1 MIKRAVIRAPARGY
15 VDGRFI
21 GEEKESADAL
31 NGGHGKG
38 RGKSGAGRRGKAN
51 ADSVL
56 SGDNIGNT
64 TAKRRTRG
72 GAGTGAGTGRGRAGG
87 GTGTG
92 GRSRG
97 VSGTMT
103 GQGARTDGAAG
114 GRKRPPGQ
122 GGDRGA
128 DRGADRGQATKAQ
141 GQGVSQG
148 RRQAQP
154 RAGGQGRS
162 QGQVPG
168 QVSGQAQG
176 QRQSREPGRTK
187 GRSQGQRGPRAGGLG
202 VDGQGT
208 SPFISDLGQDPG
220 LRGAGRT
227 KQRRGST
234 GKKSPFRTG
243 SALTHEIS
251 PTQGS
256 DLRRLGDEA
265 KSGQFAEAL
274 AASANVKRERLHK
287 VLAQSG
293 HGSRRDMEIMISSGR
308 VMVNGIVATTGTQVA
323 PGDNVLVDQRHVKL
337 KFTEDMPRVL
347 LYHKPEGEIVTT
359 NDPGNR
365 ITVFDNL
372 PRVETGKWVA
382 VGRLDINT
390 SGLLIFTTSGELAN
404 RFMHPRYEVER
415 EYAVRILGEL
425 TEDQTKLLLTGVKI
439 EDSAPKAARDD
450 DDDRFNR
457 IDADD
462 DDEDEFED
470 ETYDVEPDDD
480 LALTPMQDDDEPP
493 LAGELSGN
501 QALAELPSAR
511 HQSDD
516 QPADDQP
523 SDQQPID
530 ARFLG
535 AAAASNNSGATTT
548 TPFPRNPLAKFDV
561 IEKRGGEGVNQWYH
575 VVIREG
581 RNREVR
587 KMFESLGLTVSR
599 LIRTRFGKV
608 ELPPRLLR
616 GKMVELDESQVRSVL
631 ASAGMKVEGP
641 VTPLISRGKNAGP
654 RIPGESA
661 ESRTGRVGR
670 GAGSGGGSGAGGAMP
685 RGQNRTRQQN
695 QRTRPEGTEPGL
707 IESAGLAGP
716 RNANSRRRGN
726 SERNNGPR
734 VEGQGNR
741 QGNRPGNR
749 QGQGQ
754 ANAIGA
760 DGATVTDVDRIDDGN
775 IEATHVGVDGIAI
788 ENNANQS
795 RAPRQPRAGTSD
807 RNETGGRGRG
817 SPRGGRGRRAAGA
830 PREAG
835 LNSGN
840 IESLPASEGSGN
852 RAEAALAEAG
862 GGNSVDV
869 SGNGNAATRPDNR
882 PRGKSRRTF
891 RGRRR
896 SGTGGGAGEQ
906 AGSADGSSSGNAG
919 GSDSSGNAGG
929 NTE

>member
-21 GEEKESADAL
+21 GEEKEPSDAGA
-31 NGGHGKG
+31 NSRGKG
-38 RGKSGAGRRGKAN
+38 RGKAGAGRRGKVHT
-51 ADSVL
+51 DSVL

-64 TAKRRTRG
+64 TAKRRSRG
-72 GAGTGAGTGRGRAGG
+72 GVGSGKARTAGG
-87 GTGTG
+87 GTAG
-92 GRSRG
+92 GAGNRTRG
-97 VSGTMT
+97 AGAAAA
-103 GQGARTDGAAG
+103 GQGARVD
-114 GRKRPPGQ
+114 GRKRP
-122 GGDRGA
+122 
-128 DRGADRGQATKAQ
+128 Q
-141 GQGVSQG
+141 GQG
-148 RRQAQP
+148 
-154 RAGGQGRS
+154 AG
-162 QGQVPG
+162 
-168 QVSGQAQG
+168 QG
-176 QRQSREPGRTK
+176 QRQGQGQSQGQGRDPSRARGR
-187 GRSQGQRGPRAGGLG
+187 GQGQRGPGPTAGLG
-202 VDGQGT
+202 ATPFGT
-208 SPFISDLGQDPG
+208 SPFISDQDTAP
-220 LRGAGRT
+220 RGAGRT

-243 SALTHEIS
+243 SAITAANAFAQEFS

-323 PGDNVLVDQRHVKL
+323 PGDNVLIDQRHVKL
-337 KFTEDMPRVL
+337 KFTEDMPRIL

-425 TEDQTKLLLTGVKI
+425 TEEQTKQLLTGVKI
-439 EDSAPKAARDD
+439 EESSKGNNKNAED

-462 DDEDEFED
+462 EDDIIDDDIYDIDEEEDAAPSLANAIAPAPARTPAPANEHADGHGNVQSVEEDEDRQPFNIQ
-470 ETYDVEPDDD
+470 PLHHQPLDD
-480 LALTPMQDDDEPP
+480 
-493 LAGELSGN
+493 
-501 QALAELPSAR
+501 QA
-511 HQSDD
+511 HDD
-516 QPADDQP
+516 QPLENHP
-523 SDQQPID
+523 FENQPID

-535 AAAASNNSGATTT
+535 NASPAPAAFA
-548 TPFPRNPLAKFDV
+548 RNELAKFDV

-616 GKMVELDESQVRSVL
+616 GKMIELDENQVRSVL

-641 VTPLISRGKNAGP
+641 VAPLLSRGKNAGP
-654 RIPGESA
+654 RVPGAQREARGGRDGRNGREGGEARPPREQNRQRDPNRSRHQNPRTNADGTIIIIGA
-661 ESRTGRVGR
+661 ENTGIRGPNNRNRRNGR
-670 GAGSGGGSGAGGAMP
+670 GGERNKIPRDAASGEIGSVDSGAFIPNDTMGSGNIDTPLNAAGQPAID
-685 RGQNRTRQQN
+685 N
-695 QRTRPEGTEPGL
+695 
-707 IESAGLAGP
+707 
-716 RNANSRRRGN
+716 NANRNRGRGN
-726 SERNNGPR
+726 S
-734 VEGQGNR
+734 
-741 QGNRPGNR
+741 
-749 QGQGQ
+749 
-754 ANAIGA
+754 
-760 DGATVTDVDRIDDGN
+760 
-775 IEATHVGVDGIAI
+775 
-788 ENNANQS
+788 
-795 RAPRQPRAGTSD
+795 
-807 RNETGGRGRG
+807 
-817 SPRGGRGRRAAGA
+817 RGGRGRRSSG
-830 PREAG
+830 PRRDSALNPGRLDTASAVEA
-835 LNSGN
+835 
-840 IESLPASEGSGN
+840 SGN
-852 RAEAALAEAG
+852 RVEGGEAG
-862 GGNSVDV
+862 ADQANANANS
-869 SGNGNAATRPDNR
+869 TPRTDNR

-891 RGRRR
+891 RGRRNTR
-896 SGTGGGAGEQ
+896 DAANAVVAGGNDGGSGGNDGSGNTGGG
-906 AGSADGSSSGNAG
+906 
-919 GSDSSGNAGG
+919 
-929 NTE
+929 TE